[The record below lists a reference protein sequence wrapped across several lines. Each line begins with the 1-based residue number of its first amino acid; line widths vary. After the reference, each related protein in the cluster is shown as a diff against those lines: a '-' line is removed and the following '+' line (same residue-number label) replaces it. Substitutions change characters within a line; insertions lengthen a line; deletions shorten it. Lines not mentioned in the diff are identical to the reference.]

1 MATYQ
6 LLEEKEKKATE
17 QDKKNKDFGHDLEQQ
32 AK

>member
-17 QDKKNKDFGHDLEQQ
+17 KEKNSKDFGHDLE
-32 AK
+32 